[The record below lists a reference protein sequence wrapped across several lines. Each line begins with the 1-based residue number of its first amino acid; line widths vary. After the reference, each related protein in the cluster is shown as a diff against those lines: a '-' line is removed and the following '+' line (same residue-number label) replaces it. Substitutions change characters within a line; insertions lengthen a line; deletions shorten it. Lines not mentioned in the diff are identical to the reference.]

1 MTSIFFI
8 IIGVSFLLISLVIIV
23 GIALMD
29 KSSLTFVKEENI
41 DKIYDFNQ
49 LKLYKTQDKPKSKR
63 K

>member
-1 MTSIFFI
+1 ML
-8 IIGVSFLLISLVIIV
+8 IGVI